1 MNFIFESIRC
11 IVRLYFHTF
20 FNILGLLHS
29 TFFIRHAIYSAQ
41 HGCSR
46 PRADSARDR
55 SLFPI
60 FICPSCFFSHCFV
73 IEHRESA
80 ILFYFKMLSIAFP
93 LFSPIFSFFSFSSR
107 SPMTVGCFPLFS
119 FNYY

>member
-1 MNFIFESIRC
+1 MNFIFKSMLY
-11 IVRLYFHTF
+11 IVIFSYFLQDPWSFALNF
-20 FNILGLLHS
+20 F
-29 TFFIRHAIYSAQ
+29 TRQAIYFVQ

-46 PRADSARDR
+46 PRADSAQDR

-73 IEHRESA
+73 IEHREST

-93 LFSPIFSFFSFSSR
+93 LFSPIFSFFSFSSH
-107 SPMTVGCFPLFS
+107 SPMTVVSFPLFT